1 MVDIYKATE
10 LQGKYPPLSPTLRII
25 IDGICHMETKK
36 SFLLLLI
43 HWKMVR
49 NTSWCVILSLWLL
62 RGEEYLLINQC
73 TQWAL
78 FTRMKNTNTF
88 HVVFLPTSINLQLE
102 NCYLYMDTSQTAF
115 VEVSKN
121 SVLLN
126 TLQDYQSLLP
136 SSSKHVWGRVLA
148 LGGCSVKV
156 ILSAIALTLCNTSLI
171 PAPHLWFCVMG
182 GEA

>member
-1 MVDIYKATE
+1 
-10 LQGKYPPLSPTLRII
+10 
-25 IDGICHMETKK
+25 
-36 SFLLLLI
+36 
-43 HWKMVR
+43 
-49 NTSWCVILSLWLL
+49 
-62 RGEEYLLINQC
+62 
-73 TQWAL
+73 
-78 FTRMKNTNTF
+78 
-88 HVVFLPTSINLQLE
+88 
-102 NCYLYMDTSQTAF
+102 MDTSQTAF